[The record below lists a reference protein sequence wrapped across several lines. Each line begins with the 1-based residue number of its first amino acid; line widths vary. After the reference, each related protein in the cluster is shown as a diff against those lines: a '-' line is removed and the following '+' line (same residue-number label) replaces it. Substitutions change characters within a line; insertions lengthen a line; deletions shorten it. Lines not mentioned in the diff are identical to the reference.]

1 MPAGHI
7 SNVARD
13 YSECSDAELLKLH
26 VEKDADAFGV
36 LFLRHKDR
44 LWAIAIRTLSDPEEA
59 ADALQDAVI
68 SAFRRA
74 GSFRGESAVTTWLHR
89 IVVNACL
96 DRMRR
101 RSARPEVVGGDD
113 RLLEMIASGDAGT
126 DHAAASETSIEVM
139 TALRELPHDQQVAIV
154 LVDMLD
160 YPVADAAEV
169 LGLALGTVKSRCA
182 RGRARLLPKLAHLRP
197 SAAHQSPVAGQPR
210 AAGDVWPAQDSAP
223 GQVSP
228 ADQGHVPADNQ
239 GHIPGANPG
248 QVPAADQ
255 VRSSDRVAGAGQ
267 APASGLASPGG
278 PAGSQ
283 ASAARSGTSG
293 GPDNRALTEL
303 SGDSEL
309 GKRNRFPPG
318 SVLPA
323 KEGGDEE
330 E

>member
-1 MPAGHI
+1 MAH
-7 SNVARD
+7 D
-13 YSECSDAELLKLH
+13 YAACSDAELLNLH
-26 VEKDADAFGV
+26 VDGDPNAFGE

-44 LWAIAIRTLSDPEEA
+44 LWAVAIRTLSDPEEA

-113 RLLEMIASGDAGT
+113 RLLEMIASGDAGA

-160 YPVADAAEV
+160 YPVADAAEL
-169 LGLALGTVKSRCA
+169 LGVALGTVKSRCA

-197 SAAHQSPVAGQPR
+197 SAARQAQ
-210 AAGDVWPAQDSAP
+210 AAGDAPAARQVWPAAKDGAARQVP
-223 GQVSP
+223 GG
-228 ADQGHVPADNQ
+228 DQGHVPTA
-239 GHIPGANPG
+239 
-248 QVPAADQ
+248 AAD
-255 VRSSDRVAGAGQ
+255 ST
-267 APASGLASPGG
+267 
-278 PAGSQ
+278 
-283 ASAARSGTSG
+283 ASAARPGTADGS
-293 GPDNRALTEL
+293 DNRALTEQSGA

-309 GKRNRFPPG
+309 GKRNRFPPE

>member
-1 MPAGHI
+1 MSRSGLPGRSQDPRPETNPQALTARGRPGDATESQQPGGTGTGRRLPPPREAVGSGFAGHI
-7 SNVARD
+7 PSVVHD
-13 YSECSDAELLKLH
+13 YAACSDAELLKLH
-26 VEKDADAFGV
+26 ADGDSNAFSE

-44 LWAIAIRTLSDPEEA
+44 LWAVAIRTLSDPEEA
-59 ADALQDAVI
+59 ADALQDAMI

-101 RSARPEVVGGDD
+101 RSGRPEVFGGDD
-113 RLLEMIASGDAGT
+113 RLLEMIASADAGA

-139 TALRELPHDQQVAIV
+139 AALRELPHDQQVAIV

-169 LGLALGTVKSRCA
+169 LGIALGTVKSRCA

-197 SAAHQSPVAGQPR
+197 SAARQAL
-210 AAGDVWPAQDSAP
+210 AAGKPTAAGHVWPATKDS
-223 GQVSP
+223 
-228 ADQGHVPADNQ
+228 
-239 GHIPGANPG
+239 
-248 QVPAADQ
+248 
-255 VRSSDRVAGAGQ
+255 
-267 APASGLASPGG
+267 
-278 PAGSQ
+278 
-283 ASAARSGTSG
+283 
-293 GPDNRALTEL
+293 DNRAFTEL
-303 SGDSEL
+303 SGSGDSEL